1 MAKAELRKSIF
12 RVLSDLIKS
21 DNVITID
28 EIDGLD
34 ETCKKFGITG
44 TSVVPY
50 PLKDCAHYRCA
61 LLDRWP

>member
-34 ETCKKFGITG
+34 ETCKKF
-44 TSVVPY
+44 
-50 PLKDCAHYRCA
+50 
-61 LLDRWP
+61 